1 MDWLDRLSIVAIAG
15 LTLITIGMFV
25 NREMTERE
33 AHNPESAVEDQNDSY
48 TLQME
53 MDKKIFHG
61 VASYMEKGLY
71 GEAMA
76 ELKDIMKKYP
86 DKPRAHVY
94 LAQLYLEQGGLGD
107 AIHSYRQAVEMEP
120 DYVDE
125 RTPLFIGDKI
135 RGLVTEGREKF
146 AREKALKPEDK
157 EIKMALE
164 DIYYLQSRL
173 AGGCE

>member
-1 MDWLDRLSIVAIAG
+1 
-15 LTLITIGMFV
+15 
-25 NREMTERE
+25 
-33 AHNPESAVEDQNDSY
+33 
-48 TLQME
+48 
-53 MDKKIFHG
+53 
-61 VASYMEKGLY
+61 MEKGLY